1 MANGD
6 LRVIHTKID
15 KLTDSVHGLDVKM
28 VRFEGQLEMTQGDV
42 QKIGERLDSKLVVK
56 SVPPGN
62 PLKHIPWV
70 AIGKG
75 IGLAIAGALT
85 ALGISSSM

>member
-1 MANGD
+1 MANED
-6 LRVIHTKID
+6 LRLIHTKID
-15 KLTDSVHGLDVKM
+15 KLTDSVHSLDVKM

-62 PLKHIPWV
+62 PMRNVPWM

-75 IGLAIAGALT
+75 IGLMIGGALT
-85 ALGISSSM
+85 ALGISYSF